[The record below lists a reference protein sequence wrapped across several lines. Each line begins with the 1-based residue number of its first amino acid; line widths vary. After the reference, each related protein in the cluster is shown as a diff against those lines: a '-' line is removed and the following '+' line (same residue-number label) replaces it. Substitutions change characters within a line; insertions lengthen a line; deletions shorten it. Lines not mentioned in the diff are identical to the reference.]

1 MGLFDGFQFDPQSF
15 DSGGLLA
22 QLRSQLQGQNQP
34 SPLDNAQWP
43 AGPNGNYGQTQ
54 NVDVGGYQMPQ
65 FGTAPQSDPAAI
77 PQNAR
82 PAQYMPPQQQAAPM
96 QQPDGP
102 GIGDRFGAGLAS
114 LANTRGT
121 GLIGALSN
129 GIQGFATGQRTDP
142 QGMALQSQPAIYD
155 AVSQQPGMTKQK
167 AFIIATNPKAFE
179 AYSSQLFDNNKYGFT
194 TLPDGT
200 IVRQDPR
207 TGEVAPAYQGQPKA
221 DWGVVSESDGQKTY
235 GWIDKNKRTVVP
247 VGPAE
252 PQKET
257 ITGPDGKQIAIPAGV
272 DRATFIKEVSR
283 AGAKAAAGEKTEVQA
298 KSEKFGNK
306 MENAE
311 KNLQGLEGEGTGYFA
326 RSLDG
331 IPGIGGGA
339 ATNYFQSENYQK
351 YKQARDNFIT
361 ALLRDES
368 GAAIGTEEFKRYEKE
383 LFPQPGDAPGVIKQ
397 KSEAR
402 KVAIDAMKK
411 SAGPGYKSPEMSPA
425 PGGAS
430 PKVDDLLKKYGS

>member
-1 MGLFDGFQFDPQSF
+1 MGLFDSFQFSPQSY
-15 DSGGLLA
+15 SGGGGLLDS
-22 QLRSQLQGQNQP
+22 LLQQIQYQNPP
-34 SPLDNAQWP
+34 S
-43 AGPNGNYGQTQ
+43 NGLTPDRT
-54 NVDVGGYQMPQ
+54 VDVGGYQMPQ
-65 FGTAPQSDPAAI
+65 FGNPPQPDPAAI
-77 PQNAR
+77 PQNAQL
-82 PAQYMPPQQQAAPM
+82 AQFMPQQPAP
-96 QQPDGP
+96 QPEAP
-102 GIGDRFGAGLAS
+102 GIGDRFLAGLGS

-121 GLIGALSN
+121 GLVGALSN

-142 QGMALQSQPAIYD
+142 AGIAQQSQRAIYE
-155 AVSQQPGMTKQK
+155 AVLQQPGMTRQK

-179 AYSSQLFDNNKYGFT
+179 AYSAQLFDNNKYGFT

-221 DWGVVSESDGQKTY
+221 DWGVVSEADGQKTY

-247 VGPAE
+247 VGPE

-257 ITGPDGKQIAIPAGV
+257 ITGPDGKQIAIPPGV
-272 DRATFIKEVSR
+272 DRKTFINEVSR

-306 MENAE
+306 MELAE
-311 KNLQGLEGEGTGYFA
+311 RNLQGLENEGTGYLA

-331 IPGIGGGA
+331 LPLVGGSA

-351 YKQARDNFIT
+351 YRQARDNFIT

-383 LFPQPGDAPGVIKQ
+383 LFPQPGDAPGVIRQ
-397 KSEAR
+397 KAEAR
-402 KVAIDAMKK
+402 RIAIEAMKK
-411 SAGPGYKSPEMSPA
+411 SAGPGYKSPEIPSA
-425 PGGAS
+425 TGGS